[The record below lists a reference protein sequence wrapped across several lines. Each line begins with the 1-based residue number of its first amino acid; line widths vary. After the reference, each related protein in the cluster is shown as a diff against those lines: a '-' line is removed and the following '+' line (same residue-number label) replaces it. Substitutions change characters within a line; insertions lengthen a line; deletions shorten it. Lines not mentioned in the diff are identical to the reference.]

1 MIKRILLMILLI
13 AMLLATGCGANGGPS
28 TDTEKA
34 EVIKINAEEA
44 KARLDS
50 EEGIILVDVRTPE
63 EYREGHI
70 PGAILL
76 PVDEIFANA
85 EAVIPDKEETYFIY
99 CRSGNRSATAS
110 SQLVEMGY
118 LNIYDLG
125 GINDWPYEKVTGDE

>member
-1 MIKRILLMILLI
+1 MKRILLMVLLI
-13 AMLLATGCGANGGPS
+13 AMMLIAGCGANGGSS

-50 EEGIILVDVRTPE
+50 EQGIILVDVRTPE

-76 PVDEIFANA
+76 PVDEILANA
-85 EAVIPDKEETYFIY
+85 ESVIPDKEATYFIY
-99 CRSGNRSATAS
+99 CRSGNRSATAAA
-110 SQLVEMGY
+110 QLVEMGY

>member
-1 MIKRILLMILLI
+1 MKRILLMVLLI
-13 AMLLATGCGANGGPS
+13 AMMLIAGCGANGGSS
-28 TDTEKA
+28 TDTETA

-76 PVDEIFANA
+76 PVDEILANA
-85 EAVIPDKEETYFIY
+85 ESVIPDKEATYFIY
-99 CRSGNRSATAS
+99 CRSGNRSATAAA
-110 SQLVEMGY
+110 QLVEMGY